1 MSKSNKI
8 CRASDYLYAEERNL
22 MKFAIKKLQPYL
34 PTKGSRNRASRAK
47 PLTIS
52 GGEEL
57 KIETHDLKYDE
68 NSKWI
73 IDIPDGSV
81 TYYNALHVSRWSNI
95 TVEQA
100 WRASINMRE
109 SMKKSVAANI
119 HVMGS
124 RIFLQLYRGLEIDKK
139 IEETVELFLQAEKS
153 MTIKF

>member
-34 PTKGSRNRASRAK
+34 PTKGSQYWVSRAK

-57 KIETHDLKYDE
+57 KIETNVLKYNE
-68 NSKWI
+68 KSKWI

-81 TYYNALHVSRWSNI
+81 TYYNAFHVSRWSNI
-95 TVEQA
+95 RSAQA
-100 WRASINMRE
+100 TEFSI
-109 SMKKSVAANI
+109 KKSVAANI

-124 RIFLQLYRGLEIDKK
+124 RIFLQLYPGLEIDNK
-139 IEETVELFLQAEKS
+139 IEETVELFLQTEKS

>member
-22 MKFAIKKLQPYL
+22 MKYAVEKLQPYL
-34 PTKGSRNRASRAK
+34 PTEGSQYRPSTVK
-47 PLTIS
+47 TLSI
-52 GGEEL
+52 GGEQL
-57 KIETHDLKYDE
+57 KIETAVLKYDE

-81 TYYNALHVSRWSNI
+81 TYYNALHLSRWTNI
-95 TVEQA
+95 TREQS
-100 WRASINMRE
+100 WRTERSTGVSI
-109 SMKKSVAANI
+109 KKSVAANI

-124 RIFLQLYRGLEIDKK
+124 RIFLQLYPGLEIDKT
-139 IEETVELFLQAEKS
+139 IEETVELFLQTEKS